1 MAEDQ
6 DKSSQTEEP
15 TAKRLEQARESGDVV
30 KSSEVTTFILLGAG
44 TLAIAMFGKYTAVSL
59 ARSLTLF
66 LQQPDAMSVDG
77 AGLTAM
83 MSMLLPKVAWAI
95 APFFGVMILAGL
107 AGNMLQSRPSFSL
120 DKIAPD
126 FSKVSPLAGFKRM
139 FGVEGWMNLLKG
151 LAKIAIVGVAIWTQ
165 LWPERGGLEAIL
177 SQSTAMVVSDMS
189 RLLFKVLMA
198 SLISLGAI
206 AGLDYFWQRMRFMS
220 RNRMSK
226 QEIKE
231 EYRQNEGDPTI
242 KAKIRQLRHE
252 RSRKRMMAKVPEA
265 TVVIMNPT
273 HYAVALK
280 YESGKMAAPICVAKG
295 IDALALRIRAVAEEN
310 DVPVV
315 ENPPLAR
322 ALHAAIEIDDPVPPE
337 HFKAVAQVIG
347 YVMRLQ
353 GKLPSRAH

>member
-1 MAEDQ
+1 
-6 DKSSQTEEP
+6 
-15 TAKRLEQARESGDVV
+15 
-30 KSSEVTTFILLGAG
+30 
-44 TLAIAMFGKYTAVSL
+44 
-59 ARSLTLF
+59 
-66 LQQPDAMSVDG
+66 MSVDG
-77 AGLTAM
+77 AGLLAM
-83 MSMLLPKVAWAI
+83 MRLLLPKVAFAV
-95 APFFGVMILAGL
+95 APFFAVMIAAGL
-107 AGNMLQSRPSFSL
+107 AGHVLQSRPSFSF

-126 FSKVSPLAGFKRM
+126 FSKVSPMAGFKRL

-151 LAKIAIVGVAIWTQ
+151 LAKMAVVGVAIWTQ

-177 SQSTAMVVSDMS
+177 NQSTAAVAADMT

-198 SLISLGAI
+198 SLATLGVI
-206 AGLDYFWQRMRFMS
+206 AGLDYFWQRMRFMA

-231 EYRQNEGDPTI
+231 EYRQNEGDPAI

-252 RSRKRMMAKVPEA
+252 RSRKRMMAAVPQA
-265 TVVIMNPT
+265 TVVVMNPT

-280 YESGKMAAPICVAKG
+280 YESGKMAAPVCVAKG

-310 DVPVV
+310 NVPVV

-322 ALHAAIEIDDPVPPE
+322 ALHAAIEVDDPVPPE

-347 YVMRLQ
+347 YVLRLQ
-353 GKLPSRAH
+353 GKLPARAS